1 MLPEIDPPP
10 PFTITRASHLVLTSR
25 DLAKAR
31 DFYTEVIGLKVSNE
45 TATTIH
51 FRGVEERAHHSLTLR
66 ATKDRAECE
75 CIGFRASDEQDV
87 ENAFKHFEARGFQ
100 TRFVNVPFQSRTLR
114 VNDIGGTPLEFCA
127 RMKALERSH
136 ARMHEQKGA
145 AAQRLNHFQILVP
158 DVATA
163 VAFYCAFGFRVFEYT
178 CVGERLVGALLH
190 RKDDPHDLVLQEGP
204 GPRLH
209 HVAYIVQETHHL
221 IRAIDAASHLK
232 SDQAIEQGPVRHDHS
247 FRLYVRDPDG
257 HRIALLLPPFQV
269 IDADDGGERHDVER
283 TTVRASH
290 VLHKHATPFTELKE
304 PFLRPVRVTA
314 QSGDRNASGLRETGS
329 CYLAE
334 GDAMCARAHEVAI

>member
-25 DLAKAR
+25 DLANAR

-51 FRGVEERAHHSLTLR
+51 FRGVEERGHHSLTLR

-75 CIGFRASDEQDV
+75 YIGFRASDEQDV
-87 ENAFKHFEARGFQ
+87 ENAFRHFEARGFQ

-114 VNDIGGTPLEFCA
+114 VNDIGGTPLEICA
-127 RMKALERSH
+127 RMKTLERSH

-145 AAQRLNHFQILVP
+145 GAQRLNHFQILVP

-190 RKDDPHDLVLQEGP
+190 RKNDPHYLVLQEGS
-204 GPRLH
+204 GPQLH
-209 HVAYIVQETHHL
+209 HVAYIVQEAHHL

-232 SDQAIEQGPVRHDHS
+232 FDQVIEQGPVRHDHS

-257 HRIALLLPPFQV
+257 HRIALLLPPIQV

-283 TTVRASH
+283 ATMRTSV
-290 VLHKHATPFTELKE
+290 HKHATPFAELKGIA
-304 PFLRPVRVTA
+304 PRPVRTTA
-314 QSGDRNASGLRETGS
+314 QFGDRNPSGLREEGN

-334 GDAMCARAHEVAI
+334 EGAVSARAHETAM